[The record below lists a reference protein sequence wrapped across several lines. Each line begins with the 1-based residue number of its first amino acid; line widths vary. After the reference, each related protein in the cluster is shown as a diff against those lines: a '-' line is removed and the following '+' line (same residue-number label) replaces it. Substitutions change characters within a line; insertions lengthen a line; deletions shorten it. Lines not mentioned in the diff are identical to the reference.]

1 MLRTIDVQMVV
12 VNNHPKNIIVMVDDA
27 IMEQIKEHK
36 EVNDANGI

>member
-1 MLRTIDVQMVV
+1 MLKTIDVQMVV